1 MSIEDLRIS
10 AVDGEHVSSDVIADT
25 HEDGSS
31 AREGVE
37 IAQADTSQQP
47 VRTDRLPEAPASSA
61 PVAAANH
68 PNEVVP
74 DQNNVAHLPADVSID
89 DIRIEGNNLV
99 LVQADGTE
107 IVIVNG
113 AHHIPTFLLGEV
125 ELPQQAVIAALEQSN
140 INVAAGPDGSYSA
153 SAAPSSSGADFQDS
167 LQQDAQ
173 DPTQLAQLLADTQQP
188 DGEFADREELRNG
201 VPTITATELL
211 TLTENEGSEGGF
223 SEQTVNGTFGF
234 TPGSDGG
241 KIVAVQLS
249 NSLNMVEGTQ
259 NGSHVDLTSDGKPVV
274 VTVSGLTVTGSVDGH
289 PVFVLTVTNPST
301 GAFTFTQS
309 GPLDHPDKGE
319 AGADDTLRL
328 LFNYTVTDKDGD
340 SVTGTGAIDINDD
353 APSVGEGVAAQ
364 SIKEADLLKGE
375 GGSASVH
382 DISLGI
388 NWGADDGAN
397 RDLTFA
403 DVQKDLG
410 ALKSDGQTVQYVIS
424 DNGHTLTGYVG
435 EGDDMHEVFVVKLD
449 PTAPNGAYSFTL
461 IQPLDHP
468 QDSKTGNETL
478 GLTFDFVAKDAD
490 GDTDSGSF
498 AVNVKDDVPTAD
510 FSGTSVINEHGV
522 NGVFTTQS
530 ATGTLLF
537 TGGAD
542 GATITDLTFRTSI
555 DMDAKDSYP
564 PLSSHGVALTY
575 VTTVDNGVI
584 TLTASAGKTVVFTLS
599 ADQETGA
606 YEYKQFASIDHPLN
620 SNDLRLVFD
629 FAATDADGDKTAW
642 NTGTVQVD
650 ILDDKP
656 TTTQADRYI
665 TVSENDIHGATPDT
679 GSKSFTINYGADG
692 AGKTSFT
699 GKVHLDIGGGTP
711 GNVDFTLSGPGATYE
726 SPLKSNGQ
734 PVIFTLSADGTK
746 IIGYVGDI
754 SHPVIEL
761 SANGTSVTAQLS
773 QVLDHVARVDGT
785 NVDNIRIDATVSFT
799 DSDGDAVNSI
809 IRVNV
814 TDSGPTITGTPEAV
828 NLLAN
833 GDFRA
838 TSTGWQAAGWDN
850 GGWAGS
856 ANSDIGWKVEGTGS
870 GQLERVSNTY
880 SGMKTSNGAPMVD
893 MGASPGNT
901 TISQDIT
908 GLKAGDTYTLKFDV
922 GAPVP
927 ASARLEVF
935 WNGVSIGIY
944 EPGSAMVTEMKVLTA
959 KDGTNT
965 LTFQE
970 IGDGNDN
977 NGTYLANISLT
988 KGSDVPVFTASAGED
1003 DNISLE
1009 LAAGHQF
1016 SFGADGAGKV
1026 VLGVATVA
1034 TASGIP
1040 LTLDAS
1046 SYTYENGHVVIKAG
1060 VFDALNAGEIAN
1072 VTIPFTVTDADGTA
1086 KTGVYQVQ
1094 ITGANDAATITG
1106 YAPGAAVQEDGTL
1119 HAQGALKVTDVDAGE
1134 NHFQTPASSS
1144 LTGAYG
1150 TFTFNPANGQWTYDL
1165 DNAKAQELR
1174 QGQTVNETL
1183 TVVSADGTAQ
1193 QTITVTVNGAND
1205 APHLSASTTSVVYSD
1220 HSYDDTFTAATGQ
1233 LTTTDAD
1240 KGDSARYGIAGNGV
1254 TTGNFIDG
1262 AYDISKTGTYG
1273 TLYLNSQTGAYTFV
1287 PNDAAIEGLKNKQTE
1302 SFQLTV
1308 TDGANATDSTSFQ
1321 VTVEGANDKPELS
1334 SVKLSFTDTADD
1346 DRFSAVRGSLVST
1359 DRDAGDSARYGVE
1372 GAWRGLFAVGGTLY
1386 DTAKDGRY
1394 GTLYVDSKTGAYI
1407 YVPDGDAI
1415 EARKTDT
1422 SENFTIKVTDGS
1434 GASDDANF
1442 TVDIH
1447 GANDTPELYAT
1458 LTNITYNDSSRD
1470 DVFFSRF
1477 GSLYSSDRDA
1487 GDRPTYGITGGGASN
1502 VSGYDIAKSGTYGTL
1517 YLNSTTGNYVYVP
1530 KDGAIEALKA
1540 HASESFDLTVT
1551 DQSGASGKETLTV
1564 NLEGAND
1571 RPEISATLS
1580 SVTYRDT
1587 SADDSFSVASGKLSS
1602 TDRDAGDSATYG
1614 VSGGVASSARDG
1626 FDVAKTGSY
1635 GTLYLN
1641 SKTGAYIYEPNDAAI
1656 EGRRYDTDER
1666 FTLTVT
1672 DGSNATDSTTFVVNI
1687 DAANDKPVLSPVTIG
1702 FTDTAADDAF
1712 QPITGKLSS
1721 TDRDLDDSARYG
1733 LGNASSGTYK
1743 IANVSYDL
1751 KASGTYGTLY
1761 LDSKTGA
1768 YVYQPNDTAIERTKT
1783 ETSESF
1789 QIKVTDA
1796 GGLSDQQTFTVEI
1809 HGANDKPQLTISQDE
1824 VSYRDTD
1831 KDDNFNAASGTMYS
1845 SDRDANETA
1854 TYGVSGGV
1862 ASSAK
1867 YGYDVAKV
1875 GTYGTLY
1882 VNSKSGA
1889 YTFMP
1894 NDAAIEG
1901 LKSGT
1906 KETFTLTVADK
1917 SGEIDS
1923 KDFDVKISA
1932 TNDKATISGDADG
1945 SVKEDTTLTAH
1956 GTLTV
1961 NDRDTG
1967 DDHFRTPAS
1976 LNGKYGVFTLDTA
1989 TGAWTYTLDNDS
2001 HDVQSLGAG
2010 QSLTDSITVS
2020 SADGTASKVIDV
2032 AIAGT
2037 NDAAVI
2043 GSPNNAQV
2051 MEGVNVS
2058 AGKLTAEGTISI
2070 TDVDRGQAS
2079 FQETVTSSGPTLGR
2093 LELHSNGTYTYSVKA
2108 DLVEYL
2114 GDGEKKIETFVVK
2127 SLDGTSKEVSFT
2139 IVGTEDR
2146 PYITSVEGTGTVTE
2160 TAGQTGSSTE
2170 LHLDRVI
2177 VFTDDDIHDTHSLQ
2191 ITEMTSTAPGGHF
2204 LGSVGFTILDAVGNA
2219 DGSGRQAQLNFTV
2232 VDKDI
2237 DFLAADR
2244 TIVQTYQV
2252 SVVDQHG
2259 YASSSQTITITI
2271 VGTNDA
2277 AVISG
2282 TTAGAVVED
2291 GTLTAGGTLTVTD
2304 VDTGEGH
2311 FQAADPAALSG
2322 QYGTFSFNETTGV
2335 WGYALNNTAAN
2346 VQSLKGT
2353 DTVQDTL
2360 MIKSTDGTEQEI
2372 SVTIH
2377 GANDGA
2383 VIAGTKTGS
2392 VTEDG
2397 DKTAGGTLTVTDV
2410 DTGEAHFQAVDP
2422 AALSGQYGTF
2432 TFNQTTGIWGYVL
2445 NNTAANVQALK
2456 SGETVHDTLT
2466 VTTADGTTET
2476 IKVAVNGTDDIAKIS
2491 GTSTGVVTEDGA
2503 LQASGALTVTDPDA
2517 GEAHFQ
2523 SPSTLAGTYGTFTFN
2538 ATTGVWGYTLNNS
2551 AANVQALNS
2560 GQSIID
2566 RLTVVSADGSASQTI
2581 EVTVNG
2587 TNDAVPATIDEST
2600 NADGRYAFTYDYTSP
2615 NKINFALS
2623 SLFNVTG
2630 NASYAVSKV
2639 YTSGSDDWLR
2649 RDGNVIS
2656 GNPYQGGF
2664 FESSDA
2670 GLYVYRVTVTDST
2683 GAQQSTYVAFSAIE
2697 YWGIAIEV
2705 QNNGNAYNEHSYSYA
2720 NDGIGDLITIGSTAA
2735 SGQLYSGGGSDVVI
2749 GNAKAN
2755 YIDGGSGDDAIYG
2768 MAGDDTLFGG
2778 DGNDFIDGGEGNDT
2792 ITGDAGNDVLLGG
2805 AGNDTFNYTIGDG
2818 ADIIDGGSGSDKLII
2833 TGTNGADTLNVSI
2846 ADGIVTQFNGS
2857 TVTSVETV
2865 TADLQGGSDTLSYG
2879 ATSQDVVVNLSTS
2892 SATGFSSIS
2901 GVENVTGGS
2910 GNDTLT
2916 GDANA
2921 NILIGGA
2928 GNDILNGRGGG
2939 DILTGGTGKDTFV
2952 IGSGESSPVISGSG
2966 SSIKISGYDIVT
2978 DFKVADGDK
2987 LQLSGNVALANSTNS
3002 GNFNDVSG
3010 SVTIRNHTISNG
3022 VVTFTTTSGA
3032 VKIDSLAD
3040 VATAVRYLQGGNIG
3054 DGKVVTFTAIFDG
3067 ITHNFIYQQEY
3078 SGQYTLVDLQGSI
3091 ANVASLIGSSSKSQI
3106 DPIILDLDHNGIALT
3121 TLDHGV
3127 SFDINADGH
3136 QDKIAWTA
3144 GTDGILAYD
3153 LDGNG
3158 KIDNGSEIFSPHFA
3172 GGTYVD
3178 GLAALA
3184 TLDSNHD
3191 GRIDAADE
3199 AFSKLTVWQDLNHN
3213 GITDAG
3219 ELSSLTDHQITSIS
3233 LDASASGT
3241 EIYGQ
3246 SIMSEGSYT
3255 TSDGVGGHFV
3265 EVAFDTTLG
3274 GTDGDSHAYTMFG
3287 SDGDDLIAG
3296 SGGMYTVTGGA
3307 GADTFVLDADAFN
3320 DVKLADVITD
3330 FKASEGDTLDVS
3342 KLLDSL
3348 LGHQANEAE
3357 ALASVKT
3364 TVSGTDTVVSVNDNG
3379 AWHDVAVLQNTTE
3392 AVKILFDDKHDATTA
3407 PHVG

>member
-37 IAQADTSQQP
+37 VAQADTSQQP
-47 VRTDRLPEAPASSA
+47 VRTDRLPEAPAASA

-188 DGEFADREELRNG
+188 DGEFTDREELRNG

-364 SIKEADLLKGE
+364 SINEADLLKGE

-478 GLTFDFVAKDAD
+478 GLTFNFVAKDAD

-679 GSKSFTINYGADG
+679 ESKSFTINYGADG

-734 PVIFTLSADGTK
+734 PVIFTLSSDGTK

-1040 LTLDAS
+1040 LTLDAA

-1086 KTGVYQVQ
+1086 KSGVYQVQ

-1134 NHFQTPASSS
+1134 NHFQTPASSL

-1205 APHLSASTTSVVYSD
+1205 APHLSASTTGVVYSD

-1240 KGDSARYGIAGNGV
+1240 KGDSARYGIAGTGV
-1254 TTGNFIDG
+1254 TAGNFIDG
-1262 AYDISKTGTYG
+1262 AYDISKAGTYG

-1308 TDGANATDSTSFQ
+1308 TDGANATDSTNFQ

-1334 SVKLSFTDTADD
+1334 SVKLSFTDTAED

-1359 DRDAGDSARYGVE
+1359 DRDAGDTARYGVE

-1564 NLEGAND
+1564 NLEGTND

-1733 LGNASSGTYK
+1733 LGNASSGNYK

-1768 YVYQPNDTAIERTKT
+1768 YVYQPNDTAIEKTKT

-1824 VSYRDTD
+1824 VSYTDTD
-1831 KDDNFNAASGTMYS
+1831 KDDSFNAASGTMSS

-2043 GSPNNAQV
+2043 GNPNNAQV

-2070 TDVDRGQAS
+2070 TDVDQGQAS

-2093 LELHSNGTYTYSVKA
+2093 LDLHSNGTYTYSVKA

-2127 SLDGTSKEVSFT
+2127 SLDGTSNEVSFT

-2204 LGSVGFTILDAVGNA
+2204 LGSVGSTILDAVGNA

-2237 DFLAADR
+2237 DFLAADQ

-2259 YASSSQTITITI
+2259 YVSSSQTITITI

-2277 AVISG
+2277 AVLSS
-2282 TTAGAVVED
+2282 AVVN
-2291 GTLTAGGTLTVTD
+2291 LTETDSATDISTSGNLTISD
-2304 VDTGEGH
+2304 VDSSASFVAQTD
-2311 FQAADPAALSG
+2311 AAG
-2322 QYGTFSFNETTGV
+2322 KYGTFSIDANGAWSYTASSAHNEFVGGQVYTE
-2335 WGYALNNTAAN
+2335 
-2346 VQSLKGT
+2346 SF
-2353 DTVQDTL
+2353 TV
-2360 MIKSTDGTEQEI
+2360 S
-2372 SVTIH
+2372 
-2377 GANDGA
+2377 A
-2383 VIAGTKTGS
+2383 
-2392 VTEDG
+2392 
-2397 DKTAGGTLTVTDV
+2397 
-2410 DTGEAHFQAVDP
+2410 
-2422 AALSGQYGTF
+2422 
-2432 TFNQTTGIWGYVL
+2432 
-2445 NNTAANVQALK
+2445 
-2456 SGETVHDTLT
+2456 
-2466 VTTADGTTET
+2466 ADGTTT
-2476 IKVAVNGTDDIAKIS
+2476 TVKVNITGTNDAAVIT
-2491 GTSTGVVTEDGA
+2491 GTSTGSVVEAGS
-2503 LQASGALTVTDPDA
+2503 ASTGTGTANGDLLSTDVDNTTDAWRAVTTA
-2517 GEAHFQ
+2517 TA
-2523 SPSTLAGTYGTFTFN
+2523 STGGYGTYTID
-2538 ATTGVWGYTLNNS
+2538 ATGHWTYTLNNGNPAVNALNENGHLTDTFTVQTEDGTSQVVTVTINGANDAAVVTGNASGTVVEAGAAGNGVATANGDLNS
-2551 AANVQALNS
+2551 ADVDNTADAWQAVTTATASANGYGTYKIDATGHWTYTLNNGNATVNALNENGHLTDTFTVKTIDGTSQVVTVTIDGANDAAVITGKATGTVVEAGYASTGTATASGDLNSTDVDNADDSWKVIATATKSTGGYGTYTIDATGHWTYALDNNNAAVNALNS
-2560 GQSIID
+2560 GQTLTDTFTVQTIDGTAQVVTVTINGADDVVPNRAPVTSDDIVITNSSSISIPD
-2566 RLTVVSADGSASQTI
+2566 WALLLNDKDADGDSLKITNVRNAGWDDVDHDAKSAS
-2581 EVTVNG
+2581 
-2587 TNDAVPATIDEST
+2587 
-2600 NADGRYAFTYDYTSP
+2600 
-2615 NKINFALS
+2615 
-2623 SLFNVTG
+2623 
-2630 NASYAVSKV
+2630 VSF
-2639 YTSGSDDWLR
+2639 DDWLLPGGAFDYTAS
-2649 RDGNVIS
+2649 DGTASANGHVDVD
-2656 GNPYQGGF
+2656 YQW
-2664 FESSDA
+2664 SS
-2670 GLYVYRVTVTDST
+2670 TVRGT
-2683 GAQQSTYVAFSAIE
+2683 SA
-2697 YWGIAIEV
+2697 
-2705 QNNGNAYNEHSYSYA
+2705 NE
-2720 NDGIGDLITIGSTAA
+2720 ILIGSDYGDT
-2735 SGQLYSGGGSDVVI
+2735 LI
-2749 GNAKAN
+2749 GNGGRDVIIAN
-2755 YIDGGSGDDAIYG
+2755 GGNDTIVGDDTDYLLDGGSGTDTLQVGANFTST
-2768 MAGDDTLFGG
+2768 GDDQIVNIEKVSLTAAVKLDLSNQTEGFTITGSSGADTIIGG
-2778 DGNDFIDGGEGNDT
+2778 SGNDT
-2792 ITGDAGNDVLLGG
+2792 ITGGRGG
-2805 AGNDTFNYTIGDG
+2805 
-2818 ADIIDGGSGSDKLII
+2818 
-2833 TGTNGADTLNVSI
+2833 
-2846 ADGIVTQFNGS
+2846 
-2857 TVTSVETV
+2857 
-2865 TADLQGGSDTLSYG
+2865 
-2879 ATSQDVVVNLSTS
+2879 
-2892 SATGFSSIS
+2892 
-2901 GVENVTGGS
+2901 
-2910 GNDTLT
+2910 DTLT
-2916 GDANA
+2916 G
-2921 NILIGGA
+2921 GA
-2928 GNDILNGRGGG
+2928 
-2939 DILTGGTGKDTFV
+2939 GKDTFV
-2952 IGSGESSPVISGSG
+2952 IASGDSSFSISGSG
-2966 SSIKISGYDIVT
+2966 SRIQISGYDTIT
-2978 DFKVADGDK
+2978 DFKVSDGDK
-2987 LQLSGNVALANSTNS
+2987 LQLSGSVNVASDSSKSFAKVDGSIGINGFTIKD
-3002 GNFNDVSG
+3002 GVVSFKT
-3010 SVTIRNHTISNG
+3010 SSG
-3022 VVTFTTTSGA
+3022 VVT
-3032 VKIDSLAD
+3032 IDSLTD
-3040 VATAVRYLQGGNIG
+3040 VATAVKALTVGGIG
-3054 DGKVVTFTAIFDG
+3054 NGRVVVFTATFEDHSV
-3067 ITHNFIYQQEY
+3067 HNFIYQQES

-3091 ANVASLIGSSSKSQI
+3091 ANVASLVGFSSKSQI

-3241 EIYGQ
+3241 EINGQ

-3296 SGGMYTVTGGA
+3296 SGGMYTITGGA